1 MWELYPVTWSWGA
14 KKQASMNLI
23 WRMKRDGKWIRKHI
37 LGTGKDFAWK
47 QAPTSSG
54 SRTPPLDHDG
64 AFSSWEIVS
73 KDDGAMLGRSL
84 DDASPSTVVSIV
96 IFTDYFARGERLS
109 TGWSVKELRNTLRGL
124 LSFWKFPSH
133 STPNVFEWWKT
144 RCINMQENL
153 VYLHRCA

>member
-1 MWELYPVTWSWGA
+1 
-14 KKQASMNLI
+14 
-23 WRMKRDGKWIRKHI
+23 
-37 LGTGKDFAWK
+37 
-47 QAPTSSG
+47 
-54 SRTPPLDHDG
+54 
-64 AFSSWEIVS
+64 
-73 KDDGAMLGRSL
+73 MLGRSL
-84 DDASPSTVVSIV
+84 DDASPSTVVSIF

-153 VYLHRCA
+153 VYVHRCA